1 MDQTATLILDF
12 PFQSFVAC
20 RGWGGEEKISAKL
33 KIIDIFILFAFFVFG
48 KLDSPGIFWGRI
60 AHKSY
65 AEFNSAYEG
74 GVMGLQKD
82 L

>member
-1 MDQTATLILDF
+1 MIGLGFAGQTKNV
-12 PFQSFVAC
+12 Q
-20 RGWGGEEKISAKL
+20 
-33 KIIDIFILFAFFVFG
+33 

-74 GVMGLQKD
+74 GVMGHQKG